1 MKKVLFAALLLMG
14 AISAFAAKPKETHW
28 YDVQPDQ
35 AVAVRTGDAG
45 TVCFELTFTTNAK
58 DLPEMKDEGM
68 KLAVY
73 AALFTGIGEAGGVPG
88 MDPLVDITLATSQ
101 YNDMFQAFFENKNNF
116 VKYISR
122 IGDKNGMPKSTL
134 KVKNGQQVIYYVVVK
149 KDLLRKEFED
159 KGVIEKAS
167 TLGIEPV
174 ILIYPSTTWMN
185 EHKFVFA
192 ENGMPDFEKALSDPS
207 RPAKA
212 MQAAISAVGT
222 LLRGYGYQVTKLQD
236 VMDKLKK
243 SDAYLNAGG
252 PAGAQAIL
260 SSIDQLDAVAKCDIK
275 IYLTIDVV
283 SLEGGHKR
291 QINYK
296 LEAIDPYTNQGIA
309 GGLEKVGPASLTENL
324 NELVRESVLS
334 DIQEMAMG
342 SAAAPGFKQYFEG
355 LKENGRKVN
364 LVFRI
369 DGGSSLASEGF
380 LTEVGDDEEP
390 INEVIKK
397 WMKKQS
403 VDKKANVTFSENT
416 GEGTIRIPLLTEDGE
431 AVDAQD
437 WLSSGIR
444 KLAKKNGLKAKVMSK
459 GLAEIEIWFVAE

>member
-1 MKKVLFAALLLMG
+1 MKKVFSAALLVLF
-14 AISAFAAKPKETHW
+14 ALNTFAAKETHW
-28 YDVQPDQ
+28 YDDQPEQ
-35 AVAVRTGDAG
+35 AVAVKTGDAG
-45 TVCFELTFTTNAK
+45 TVCFDLTFTTKAK
-58 DLPEMKDEGM
+58 DLPAMKDEGM
-68 KLAVY
+68 RMAVY
-73 AALFTGIGEAGGVPG
+73 AALFTGIGGSDNVPG
-88 MDPLVDITLATSQ
+88 IEPLVDITLATSQ
-101 YNDMFQAFFENKNNF
+101 YNDMFQAFFADKNNY
-116 VKYISR
+116 VKYISK
-122 IGDKNGMPKSTL
+122 IGDKNGMPKSSL
-134 KVKNGQQVIYYVVVK
+134 KVKGGQQLIYYVVLK
-149 KDLLRKEFED
+149 KDMLRQEFEA

-167 TLGIEPV
+167 TLGIEPI
-174 ILIYPSTTWMN
+174 ILIYPSTTWMKEN
-185 EHKFVFA
+185 NFVFA
-192 ENGMPDFEKALSDPS
+192 ENGMPDFETALSDPS
-207 RPAKA
+207 RPAKS
-212 MQAAISAVGT
+212 MQAAINTVGA

-236 VMDKLKK
+236 VMEKLKK

-275 IYLTIDVV
+275 IYLKIDVV
-283 SLEGGHKR
+283 PLEGGKKR
-291 QINYK
+291 QINYT
-296 LEAIDPYTNQGIA
+296 LEAIDPYTSQPIA

-355 LKENGRKVN
+355 LKQNGRKVN

-390 INEVIKK
+390 FNEVIKK

-416 GEGTIRIPLLTEDGE
+416 GEGSIRIPLLTDDGE

-444 KLAKKNGLKAKVMSK
+444 KLAKKNGLKAKVISK
-459 GLAEIEIWFVAE
+459 GLGEVEIWFVAE